1 MTSPADHMAKI
12 SEHEEN
18 LSELEGEV
26 DTPDQSQVSRIKR
39 KIDLRICLVLGVLY
53 TTSLVDR
60 VNLPV
65 STIPALAAFKN
76 RGLKKNRMRMSIQ
89 WPHPQNTKP
98 DNQKVMSLE

>member
-1 MTSPADHMAKI
+1 MNSTAEHMAK
-12 SEHEEN
+12 SPEHEE
-18 LSELEGEV
+18 SCFELEGEG

-65 STIPALAAFKN
+65 STSAVLA
-76 RGLKKNRMRMSIQ
+76 
-89 WPHPQNTKP
+89 T
-98 DNQKVMSLE
+98 V